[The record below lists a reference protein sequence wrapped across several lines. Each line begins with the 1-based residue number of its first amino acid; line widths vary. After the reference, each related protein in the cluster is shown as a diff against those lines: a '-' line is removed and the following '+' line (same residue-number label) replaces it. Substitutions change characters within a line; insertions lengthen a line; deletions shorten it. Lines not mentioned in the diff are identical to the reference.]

1 MEEYPFYPFLSGA
14 LIVVH
19 VFNEK
24 KITNRISNRAGQI
37 KLLTK
42 NHLIWISTVL
52 HCFSIFM
59 SDSAV

>member
-1 MEEYPFYPFLSGA
+1 MEEYPFNTFLSGA

-24 KITNRISNRAGQI
+24 KKITNRISNRAGQM

-42 NHLIWISTVL
+42 NHLIWICTVL
-52 HCFSIFM
+52 H
-59 SDSAV
+59 